1 MAIAKRD
8 GLRRQLQLGVNL
20 AAQSRTV
27 ATWLT
32 EWLTDIK
39 AHDDTRAST
48 LRRYS
53 EVVNTHLIPGTGRT
67 RLDRLTP
74 RDVQRLIGSLRDRV
88 TPATVVKL
96 HGVLSV
102 ALSDAERLDLVPRN
116 VAKAAKPPGLGRNE
130 RRALTPDEAKRLLAA
145 MIEKRHEPLFMVA
158 LSTGLRRG
166 ELLALRWSDVDL
178 ESGRLFVRRA
188 LQRTEG
194 RLQFVQPKTYCSA
207 GAVPLSALTLK
218 ALERQRVA
226 QAKERLAA
234 GELWQ
239 AHDLVFASTIG
250 TPLEP
255 RNVNRVFYDRGAD
268 AGLPWLRLHD
278 LRHAFATFLIDQGE
292 ELRTVM
298 ELLGH
303 STIRLTADTYGHVLA
318 ERARKATS
326 AIDRILG
333 EESA

>member
-1 MAIAKRD
+1 MTGKRRRSHGEWSVYEQRPGVWAAVVDLGWIDGKRCGRYVYAKTEADAIAKRD

-53 EVVNTHLIPGTGRT
+53 EVVNTHLIPGIGLT

-88 TPATVVKL
+88 APATVVKI
-96 HGVLSV
+96 HGVLRV

-130 RRALTPDEAKRLLAA
+130 RRALTPDEAKRLAA

-178 ESGRLFVRRA
+178 ESGTLFVRRA
-188 LQRTEG
+188 LQTTEG
-194 RLQFVQPKTYCSA
+194 AASVCPAEDLLLGSCGTSICAHAEGAGASA
-207 GAVPLSALTLK
+207 GRAG
-218 ALERQRVA
+218 EG
-226 QAKERLAA
+226 AA
-234 GELWQ
+234 GRW
-239 AHDLVFASTIG
+239 G
-250 TPLEP
+250 TLA
-255 RNVNRVFYDRGAD
+255 GARS
-268 AGLPWLRLHD
+268 GVR
-278 LRHAFATFLIDQGE
+278 
-292 ELRTVM
+292 
-298 ELLGH
+298 
-303 STIRLTADTYGHVLA
+303 
-318 ERARKATS
+318 
-326 AIDRILG
+326 
-333 EESA
+333 